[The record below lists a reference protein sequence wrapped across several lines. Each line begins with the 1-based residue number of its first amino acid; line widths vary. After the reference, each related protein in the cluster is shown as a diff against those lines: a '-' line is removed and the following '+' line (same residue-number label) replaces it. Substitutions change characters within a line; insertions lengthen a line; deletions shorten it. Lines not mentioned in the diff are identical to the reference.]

1 MRYLHSVL
9 SLTPETQKRTFAVRL
24 VVGDLIATT
33 IAVVVVVVVVAIADT
48 AAAAMMTTIAV
59 PPGTTIENVVH
70 MDVVTITDLVA

>member
-33 IAVVVVVVVVAIADT
+33 IAVVVVVVAIADT
-48 AAAAMMTTIAV
+48 VAAAMMTTIAV

>member
-9 SLTPETQKRTFAVRL
+9 ALTPETQKRTFAVRL

-33 IAVVVVVVVVAIADT
+33 IAVVVVVAIVDT
-48 AAAAMMTTIAV
+48 VAAAMMTTIAV